1 MTTWNE
7 IRNNE
12 QIWKVYKYV
21 ETNILLKKIPNELKK
36 SQEKLGNSL
45 RFMKMKAQHIKTCR
59 MQ

>member
-45 RFMKMKAQHIKTCR
+45 KFMKMKAQHIKTCR